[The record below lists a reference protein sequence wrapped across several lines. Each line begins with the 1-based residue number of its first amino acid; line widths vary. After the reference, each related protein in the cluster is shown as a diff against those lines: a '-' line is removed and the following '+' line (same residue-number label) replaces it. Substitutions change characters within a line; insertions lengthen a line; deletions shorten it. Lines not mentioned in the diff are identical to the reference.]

1 MFNKK
6 FFKAKYKQLLLIFII
21 LFALV
26 IRVVDLNNT
35 PSGLHAD
42 EASFLLNAKS
52 ILETSKDEDGRIFPL
67 TLHSLIDPK
76 PAIYSYL
83 QIPFIALLGSSVLAA
98 RLPAALFGTASIFL
112 AYYLLK
118 KMAKE
123 KIGLIVALLLA
134 ISPWHIVVSRATQEV
149 ILSFFFF
156 LLSLCCLLDFFNL
169 EKIKSLIVF
178 FISSFLAMYFYHS
191 AKILLPVL
199 VVIYLIIYFFQKKLS
214 FKKSL
219 TVFLL
224 LSFALI
230 LSVVFQDSAMRF
242 SSIGILGAKEPQIW
256 IFEQI
261 FSATGRAP
269 QFVLR
274 AFYNK
279 PVAYFYEF
287 AKEYLQYF
295 SFDYLFLSWGE
306 PKRYLVPF
314 HGLFYLIEMPFFL
327 IGVYSAIRKKNL
339 NPFFIF
345 AFLGLLA
352 PLPAALTAQ
361 ETPSMIRNFPMLL
374 ALIYFI
380 AEGLIFVFSQKK
392 LKSTL
397 IILCFSLLYLWQ
409 IAHFQMQ
416 FVVQQKVYQP
426 WHRNNPFSEIASRV
440 KALEADYDLVYT
452 TNDLRPLY
460 AYFALEGLISAEE
473 LQAKALARNQ
483 EDYQIAKYRFNRQAC
498 YFPEI
503 KTGVLYVAES
513 GCKDKVS
520 KWSEL
525 EVLETISYP
534 DGLAVYHLLALTK

>member
-1 MFNKK
+1 MFKK
-6 FFKAKYKQLLLIFII
+6 KNFKLKYKKLLLVFII
-21 LFALV
+21 FVALL
-26 IRVVDLNNT
+26 IRVIDLNNT

-52 ILETSKDEDGRIFPL
+52 ILSSAKDEDGRFLPL

-83 QIPFIALLGSSVLAA
+83 QIPFIALLGQSILAA

-118 KMAKE
+118 KMGRE
-123 KIGLIVALLLA
+123 KTGLIVAAFLA

-156 LLSLCCLLDFFNL
+156 LLSLCFLIDFFNL
-169 EKIKSLIVF
+169 QKNKSLIIF

-199 VVIYLIIYFFQKKLS
+199 VVSYLIVYFFQKKLP
-214 FKKSL
+214 FKKTL
-219 TVFLL
+219 MVFLSVSLAL
-224 LSFALI
+224 L
-230 LSVVFQDSAMRF
+230 LSVVFQDSVMRF
-242 SSIGILGAKEPQIW
+242 SSIGILGAKEPQIR

-261 FSATGRAP
+261 FSATGEAP
-269 QFVLR
+269 QFILR

-295 SFDYLFLSWGE
+295 SLDYLFLSWGE

-314 HGLFYLIEMPFFL
+314 HGLFYLIEAPFL
-327 IGVYSAIRKKNL
+327 LLGIYSAIRKKNL
-339 NPFFIF
+339 KPFFLF

-361 ETPSMIRNFPMLL
+361 ETPSIIRNFPMLL
-374 ALIYFI
+374 AIIYFI

-392 LKSTL
+392 LKSAFV
-397 IILCFSLLYLWQ
+397 ILCFSLIYLWQ

-440 KALEADYDLVYT
+440 KALEADYDLIYT

-460 AYFALEGLISAEE
+460 TYFALEGLIGLEE
-473 LQAKALARNQ
+473 LQAKPLARNQ
-483 EDYQIAKYRFNRQAC
+483 EDYQISKYRFNRQAC

-534 DGLAVYHLLALTK
+534 DGLAVYQLLTLKK